1 MNRRKLRKKKR
12 RIDKRRV
19 DGDHHVQA
27 PSTQPASPH
36 IHSSPKEVKNI
47 HALVKETVEH
57 SDSLWKDSTGNWP
70 GFVHLLGLEG
80 EGMNDFL
87 APSL

>member
-1 MNRRKLRKKKR
+1 MM
-12 RIDKRRV
+12 
-19 DGDHHVQA
+19 GDHQEQA

-57 SDSLWKDSTGNWP
+57 SDRIWADSTENWP
-70 GFVHLLGLEG
+70 SFVHLLGLKD
-80 EGMNDFL
+80 EGMIDFF

>member
-1 MNRRKLRKKKR
+1 MDPSRSMHLMIGPFQTR
-12 RIDKRRV
+12 
-19 DGDHHVQA
+19 DGDHQDQA
-27 PSTQPASPH
+27 LNMQPASLH

-47 HALVKETVEH
+47 YALVKNTLEH
-57 SDSLWKDSTGNWP
+57 SDRIWADSTGNWP

-80 EGMNDFL
+80 EGMIDCF

>member
-1 MNRRKLRKKKR
+1 MEYNVEVSALHC
-12 RIDKRRV
+12 
-19 DGDHHVQA
+19 DGDYHDQA

-57 SDSLWKDSTGNWP
+57 SDSLWTDSTENWP
-70 GFVHLLGLEG
+70 DFMHLWGLEG
-80 EGMNDFL
+80 EGINDCL